1 MEVVY
6 LFCESPSAGSVPEG
20 PRQARVFVHGCNRRL
35 FKLLVSQGCMWDAGR
50 SEFIFKPGISAENL
64 IRIFSGIPCVRVME
78 ENSPD
83 RLRVF
88 GFLGHP
94 WEKKEELSRIKKV
107 DENRAGFDTENS
119 FLHEKS
125 SGYSSS
131 PKQLTDTERSFMFP
145 VPPSLPEKL
154 SEQWRNKLEAALR
167 SRKYS
172 PRTQNAYIYYNRLIC
187 RTLQK
192 PPEEIQIDD
201 LTEFLA
207 IMEKSRNYS
216 ASSINLAISAI
227 KFFFRNVLK
236 NDSISEHHRPR
247 HDGYLPMVLSKEE
260 IRVILDL
267 EKNPKHRLLLMLV
280 YSSGLRVS
288 EVVALKKEHID
299 LSRKV
304 IYIRLGKGRKDRST
318 LLSQRAASFIEEYCD
333 FYGIE
338 KWLFPGQPPSRHL
351 TIRSAQNIFDK
362 AVRRAG
368 ITKKITIHGL
378 RHTFA
383 THLLESGTDIRY
395 IQTLLGHV
403 SIRTTERYTHVAK
416 RNVLNI
422 KSPLDTIL

>member
-1 MEVVY
+1 MDVIY
-6 LFCESPSAGSVPEG
+6 LFYEAASVRIPFLDYDRNLFNMLTAYGGGFWDNARQEFFFRRDVDAKSLRKAFPFVPCVKVEENAPSV
-20 PRQARVFVHGCNRRL
+20 RRL
-35 FKLLVSQGCMWDAGR
+35 
-50 SEFIFKPGISAENL
+50 
-64 IRIFSGIPCVRVME
+64 RI
-78 ENSPD
+78 
-83 RLRVF
+83 F
-88 GFLGHP
+88 GFLERP
-94 WEKKEELSRIKKV
+94 WKTLPVKSMPNAPAVLPVSG
-107 DENRAGFDTENS
+107 NQPFD
-119 FLHEKS
+119 
-125 SGYSSS
+125 
-131 PKQLTDTERSFMFP
+131 FP
-145 VPPSLPEKL
+145 VLFSLPEKL
-154 SEQWRNKLEAALR
+154 SEHWQSKLEAELR

-172 PRTQNAYIYYNRLIC
+172 LRTQKAYIYYNRLIC

-192 PPEEIQIDD
+192 PPEELRPEDV
-201 LTEFLA
+201 TEFLA
-207 IMEKSRNYS
+207 TMEKSKDYS
-216 ASSINLAISAI
+216 AASMNLAISAI

-236 NDSISEHHRPR
+236 NDDISEQHRPR
-247 HDGYLPMVLSKEE
+247 HDERLPMVLSKEE
-260 IRVILDL
+260 IKKVLGL

-304 IYIRLGKGRKDRST
+304 IFIRLGKGRKDRST
-318 LLSQRAASFIEEYCD
+318 LLSEKAASYIEEYYD

-338 KWLFPGQPPSRHL
+338 KWLFPGQPATRHL
-351 TIRSAQNIFDK
+351 TIRSAQHIFDK

-416 RNVLNI
+416 RNVLSI